1 MGKLRLYI
9 ACTLDGFIAS
19 LDGGLEWLDKLADS
33 EHNDYG
39 FEDFYKTV
47 DSIVMGGNTYR
58 EVIGFGIE
66 WPYKDKLSYIITRNI
81 NTKKVNENIEFVHSD
96 AIEVIKQVKED
107 SKNDIWLVGGGEII
121 SLMLD
126 HKLIDDITLFIAP
139 VILGKGVLLFPNSP
153 KERELKLN
161 SCKSHTSGLIEINYE
176 VVYPA
181 EGKKYDL

>member
-39 FEDFYKTV
+39 FEEFYKTV

-66 WPYKDKLSYIITRNI
+66 WPYKDKLSYIITRN
-81 NTKKVNENIEFVHSD
+81 TKTKIVDKNIELIHAD
-96 AIEVIKQVKED
+96 AVEVIKQVKAD
-107 SKNDIWLVGGGEII
+107 TTKDIWLVGGGEII

-139 VILGKGVLLFPNSP
+139 VVLGRGVLLFPNSP
-153 KERELKLN
+153 RERELKLN
-161 SCKSHTSGLIEINYE
+161 YCKNHLSGLVELNYDIM
-176 VVYPA
+176 YPIDN
-181 EGKKYDL
+181 KK